1 VVTTMA
7 VCAMPGGWST
17 GHWFRIGIARLHG
30 AGPKTPIRPAN
41 TPAQALNRGFD
52 EHTLEAVTLS
62 VYSRGWVPP
71 RVSVA
76 PETNGRVHPQ

>member
-1 VVTTMA
+1 MITLFIVECVLILAIVACA
-7 VCAMPGGWST
+7 VLSP
-17 GHWFRIGIARLHG
+17 
-30 AGPKTPIRPAN
+30 
-41 TPAQALNRGFD
+41 TPAQAVNRGFD